1 MRYLRTVFFLLLL
14 FIASC
19 ASPRPVRYE
28 PYKPEEGVRHQE
40 IGIASWYGADFHGR
54 RTANGETYNMYA
66 MTAAH
71 RTLPFNTRLR
81 VTNLANG
88 RQIEVRINDRG
99 PFVPGRIIDL
109 SKSGAAAL
117 GMLGDGTARV
127 RIETIGGSGWRR
139 PVPEGKF
146 GIQVGAFTEKE
157 NAERLKAEL
166 EKKHPHVR
174 ILLWESNAQRFY
186 RVRVGMFRTEA
197 EARRYFDTLRKEIHS
212 GFVVRED

>member
-1 MRYLRTVFFLLLL
+1 MKHLRTVFFLLLI

-28 PYKPEEGVRHQE
+28 PYKPAEGVRHQE

-54 RTANGETYNMYA
+54 RTANGETYDMYA

-81 VTNLANG
+81 VTHLANG

-117 GMLGDGTARV
+117 GMLGEGTARV
-127 RIETIGGSGWRR
+127 RIETVGYAGGRR
-139 PVPEGKF
+139 PVPEGMY

-157 NAERLKAEL
+157 NAERLKATL
-166 EKKHPHVR
+166 EKNHPHVR
-174 ILLWESNAQRFY
+174 ILLWESNARRFY
-186 RVRVGMFRTEA
+186 RVRVGLFPTEA
-197 EARRYFDTLRKEIHS
+197 DAWRYFHTLRKENRS

>member
-1 MRYLRTVFFLLLL
+1 MKYFRTVFFLLLI

-28 PYKPEEGVRHQE
+28 PYKPGEGVRHQE

-54 RTANGETYNMYA
+54 RTANGEIYNMYA

-88 RQIEVRINDRG
+88 KQIEVRINDRG

-127 RIETIGGSGWRR
+127 RIQTTGYAGGRR
-139 PVPEGKF
+139 PVLQGRY

-157 NAERLKAEL
+157 NAERLKAKL
-166 EKKHPHVR
+166 EKKYPHVR
-174 ILLWESNAQRFY
+174 ILLWENNAQRFY
-186 RVRVGMFRTEA
+186 RVRVGRFPTEA
-197 EARRYFDTLRKEIHS
+197 DAQRYFDTLRKENHS
-212 GFVVRED
+212 GFIVRED